1 MSDLCPYWGQSGAA
15 QHRYRRAKRK
25 EHPDRA
31 RRRMVRDPG
40 DASAETLD
48 RLAVRLISLNVPQT
62 AFAAGVAMES
72 GNTGTVC
79 CASG

>member
-1 MSDLCPYWGQSGAA
+1 MSAFGTKAERRNIATDGLNGENIPTARGGAWSA
-15 QHRYRRAKRK
+15 TQV
-25 EHPDRA
+25 
-31 RRRMVRDPG
+31 MQV
-40 DASAETLD
+40 AETLD